1 MSGWLPETLKARAL
15 LIVFSVFIL
24 SHFATLLIY
33 ESNRTKTV
41 LLTEATDL
49 ADRIIGIV
57 LLANSFPDQDRQRI
71 LAAAQTQFVAMFP
84 ELSAGAD
91 EACEINEFSASIDQR
106 LKAAF
111 AEIPGVDTSI
121 CLRSLDQSRLL
132 AQRSQPDDGVDVL
145 IFVHFPDGQQAAFHA
160 VLPPGRS
167 LFQDSAMSAMI
178 VAALIALLLAWYLIR
193 KTVAPIERLSLAAD
207 AIGTNIDV
215 PALDERG
222 PREVA
227 LAAKAFNRMQ
237 GRLARLIHGQTE
249 MLAAISHDLRSAIT
263 RLQLRVDLLK
273 SSHERDGMIKV
284 VTDMRRMI
292 QSVVEFSRGQNPG
305 EAYRKV
311 NIGALIE
318 SLCEDLVD
326 EGLPVS
332 CDSGHMDIHLPCRVT
347 DVRRALNNVID
358 NAVVYGGSA
367 RVSYVAEAAAIII
380 AVEDSGP
387 GIPEADL
394 HAVVQPFF
402 RLERSRNAATGG
414 IGLGLAI
421 AQNIVQAHGGQ
432 LLLRNLGG
440 GGLRVEFIF
449 PLLTRIA

>member
-1 MSGWLPETLKARAL
+1 MSVRLPETLKARAL
-15 LIVFSVFIL
+15 LIVFSVFVL

-33 ESNRTKTV
+33 ESNRDKTV

-71 LAAAQTQFVAMFP
+71 LAAAETQFIAMYP
-84 ELSAGAD
+84 ELRDGAD
-91 EACEINEFSASIDQR
+91 DACEINEFSDTIAGR
-106 LKAAF
+106 LDAAF
-111 AEIPGVDTSI
+111 ENIPGVDTSI
-121 CLRSLDQSRLL
+121 CLRSLGERGLL
-132 AQRSQPDDGVDVL
+132 GQQSQPQDRVDAL
-145 IFVHFPDGQQAAFHA
+145 IFINFPDGQQTAFHA
-160 VLPPGRS
+160 VLPAGES
-167 LFQDSAMSAMI
+167 LFQDSAMSAML
-178 VAALIALLLAWYLIR
+178 VAALTALLLAWYLIR
-193 KTVAPIERLSLAAD
+193 KTVAPIERLSLAAE
-207 AIGTNIDV
+207 AIGTNIDE

-227 LAAKAFNRMQ
+227 LAAAAFNRMQ
-237 GRLARLIHGQTE
+237 ARLARLIHGQTE
-249 MLAAISHDLRSAIT
+249 MLAAISHDLRSAVT

-273 SSHERDGMIKV
+273 NHHERDGMLKV

-292 QSVVEFSRGQNPG
+292 QSVIEFSRGHNPA
-305 EAYRKV
+305 EAYRDV
-311 NIGALIE
+311 DIGALIE
-318 SLCEDLVD
+318 SLCEDLAD

-332 CDSGHMDIHLPCRVT
+332 CESEQMNIHLNCRVT

-358 NAVVYGGSA
+358 NAIVYGGSA
-367 RVSYVAEAAAIII
+367 NVSYSAEGGDIII

-402 RLERSRNAATGG
+402 RLERSRNASTGG

-432 LLLRNLGG
+432 LMLRNRDT
-440 GGLRVEFIF
+440 GGLRVEFVF
-449 PLLTRIA
+449 PMSVRV